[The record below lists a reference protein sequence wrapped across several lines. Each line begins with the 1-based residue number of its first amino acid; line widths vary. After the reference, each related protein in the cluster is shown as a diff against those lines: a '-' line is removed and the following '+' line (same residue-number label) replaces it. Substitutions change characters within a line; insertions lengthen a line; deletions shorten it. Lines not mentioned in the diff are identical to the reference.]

1 MEHCYFVDKFIHFYY
16 IGINYVFRQDH
27 NVMILLLGN
36 SPTEVYVLSGVKNV
50 LWCPCNVPIG
60 LERTVFSSLY
70 VLNYVGYKRCFWMFG
85 KWQSFFLLLAEGVQN
100 FIVLGK
106 LLNLQLLFPPR
117 VSCRF
122 LGSSVNY
129 VLWNQEEN

>member
-50 LWCPCNVPIG
+50 L
-60 LERTVFSSLY
+60 
-70 VLNYVGYKRCFWMFG
+70 
-85 KWQSFFLLLAEGVQN
+85 
-100 FIVLGK
+100 
-106 LLNLQLLFPPR
+106 
-117 VSCRF
+117 
-122 LGSSVNY
+122 
-129 VLWNQEEN
+129 